1 VLGTSFRQLTQGL
14 VKDWSLGAI
23 VSLAHSGASHN
34 DPAVLAVSLGMQIG
48 EAALQGW
55 ESPAMERVVEQVADF
70 IGVSAEEAMQQVLAS
85 ADEAVKVAA
94 TFGASKLCRLIPNT
108 DPEQIRVQQEQRKA
122 ELLQPNLLILQQA
135 LQELGLMASQRADVG
150 LILDTLLNGLYQGAG
165 LERVM
170 LVVLADGQSCFRAK
184 RVVGEGTE
192 DWLNDFLLPIQ
203 QREQPHI
210 FSYVLRNKE
219 ALWMGVP
226 ASYSLNEL
234 VTQPIRQRLGP
245 GMFFVAPLLAGT
257 REIGVLYAD
266 SRVSGRALKHEQF
279 VAFQRFTQL
288 TGRCLLALTKRG

>member
-1 VLGTSFRQLTQGL
+1 
-14 VKDWSLGAI
+14 
-23 VSLAHSGASHN
+23 
-34 DPAVLAVSLGMQIG
+34 
-48 EAALQGW
+48 
-55 ESPAMERVVEQVADF
+55 MERVVEQVADF